1 MLLGFRSKEGKKV
14 GVNATIHTV
23 FCIVGL
29 IFLVYRMV
37 CTALP
42 AWWVE
47 EVSNSFIVSAGLPTW
62 VVTRDPEAY
71 GWGMMRQGNKR

>member
-1 MLLGFRSKEGKKV
+1 
-14 GVNATIHTV
+14 
-23 FCIVGL
+23 
-29 IFLVYRMV
+29 MV